1 MKRRKKPD
9 KRIAPEQ
16 IGNAVSKFLIDKGL
30 SERINQSSTI
40 DDWGDVVGTQIARV
54 TEALSITT
62 DGTLLIAV
70 KTNAWMNELSLM
82 EPELIRLLNIR
93 GSARRVRKIRF
104 QLKR

>member
-1 MKRRKKPD
+1 MRRRKKPD

-40 DDWGDVVGTQIARV
+40 DDWADVVGTQIARV